1 MTGLILNGGGSDLD
15 AIADIVAKELAGY
28 GCTASEARLRD
39 IEIAGCAGCF
49 RCWVATPGVC
59 VINDPGRAI
68 AAVMVRSDVVVFLT
82 PVVFG
87 GYSYDLKK
95 ALDRSIPLLLPF
107 FRKVH
112 GEVHHQMRY
121 DKYPRII
128 AIGAQRVKDDES
140 ARIFRQ
146 LAARNAINFEAPG
159 SSSVVID
166 AAWERGR
173 IEEAVRAA
181 LDEAGVR
188 K

>member
-1 MTGLILNGGGSDLD
+1 MTGLILNGGAADLD
-15 AIADIVAKELAGY
+15 AIADIIAKELAAS
-28 GCTASEARLRD
+28 GCEASEARLRD

-59 VINDPGRAI
+59 AINDPGRGI
-68 AAVMVRSDVVVFLT
+68 AAVMVRSDVVVLLT
-82 PVVFG
+82 PIVFG

-107 FRKVH
+107 FRKIH

-121 DKYPRII
+121 DKYPRMVG
-128 AIGAQRVKDDES
+128 IGVQRERDDES

-146 LAARNAINFEAPG
+146 LVARNAINLDAPG

-166 AAWERGR
+166 ARLENGQIAG
-173 IEEAVRAA
+173 ATRAA
-181 LDEAGVR
+181 LDEAGVH